1 MKTPITELKAH
12 IQNMVD
18 NGGDM
23 DLLSVIG
30 IIDEKY
36 LAKEKAIIAEAYD
49 TGYNDGYHDYCEDG
63 ENYYTEKFTQK

>member
-1 MKTPITELKAH
+1 
-12 IQNMVD
+12 
-18 NGGDM
+18 
-23 DLLSVIG
+23 
-30 IIDEKY
+30 